1 MHEQHLTPKEAAI
14 ESMGEISGALVGIT
28 LVLTAV
34 FIPMSFL
41 GGSIGVIY
49 RQFSITVSRLL
60 IKVFKT

>member
-34 FIPMSFL
+34 LFQCRF
-41 GGSIGVIY
+41 
-49 RQFSITVSRLL
+49 
-60 IKVFKT
+60 